1 MLCSDGWSWA
11 ALKAELAAA
20 YNAIR
25 AGRASPDLPELAV
38 QYVDFSAWQ
47 RARLEGDALEAQ
59 RQYWRQQLAGAPLL
73 LELPTDAAR
82 PSVPTGRG
90 ASVDIE
96 LPASLV
102 KGLTELASSSGA
114 TLFMALLAAW
124 QVCCMAMQPC
134 LDVLLW
140 PERTD
145 DNLGARLG

>member
-1 MLCSDGWSWA
+1 M
-11 ALKAELAAA
+11 LKAELAAA

-59 RQYWRQQLAGAPLL
+59 RRYWRQQLAGAPLL

-124 QVCCMAMQPC
+124 QVCRMALQPC
-134 LDVLLW
+134 LDAPCFGLSV
-140 PERTD
+140 RD

>member
-1 MLCSDGWSWA
+1 M
-11 ALKAELAAA
+11 
-20 YNAIR
+20 
-25 AGRASPDLPELAV
+25 

-82 PSVPTGRG
+82 PSVPTGQG

-96 LPASLV
+96 LPALLV

-124 QVCCMAMQPC
+124 QVCHMAMQ
-134 LDVLLW
+134 
-140 PERTD
+140 
-145 DNLGARLG
+145 